1 MNEYGGC
8 TYINSSQVADTVMI
22 SLTSVAVFLLLV
34 IVFLL
39 VKLMR
44 ANKDKCSNAAAAGET
59 GTTTEPL
66 LGGTDA

>member
-1 MNEYGGC
+1 
-8 TYINSSQVADTVMI
+8 MI
-22 SLTSVAVFLLLV
+22 SLTDVVVFLLLV

-44 ANKDKCSNAAAAGET
+44 ANKDKFSSAAAAGET

-66 LGGTDA
+66 LGGIDALYLCTRILMVWPVSIRKRF